1 MAPKLK
7 PSSKEYKKDVNGR
20 MTQKWEWKHYTVA
33 STSTAELKKLLTSP
47 SMTRKKNVIQR
58 ELDKRK
64 LWQH

>member
-7 PSSKEYKKDVNGR
+7 PSTKEYERDSRGR
-20 MTQKWEWKHYTVA
+20 MTQRWKWKHYTVS
-33 STSTAELKKLLTSP
+33 STSTAELEKLLVSP

-64 LWQH
+64 SWQH

>member
-33 STSTAELKKLLTSP
+33 STSTAALLLLLTSP
-47 SMTRKKNVIQR
+47 SITRKKNVIQR